1 MISED
6 HVTLKTAVM
15 MMKYTEIND
24 SLIYIHIEN
33 SCVNISQF
41 YSFYYIFDQMNADL
55 VSRRRDTSI
64 VFISILKY

>member
-6 HVTLKTAVM
+6 HVTLKTAVK

-24 SLIYIHIEN
+24 SLTDIHIEN
-33 SCVNISQF
+33 SCNNISQF
-41 YSFYYIFDQMNADL
+41 YRFYYIFDQMNADL